1 MSKLKSIDTSFE
13 MTYNQGIERCH
24 NLVSVTRGEKN
35 MIYGYCRVSTKGQAK
50 DGNSLTSQE
59 QDILERYKDALIC
72 KEAYTGTTTDR
83 PVFSEVVK
91 MMKEHD
97 MLVVTKLD
105 RLARNTEEGIH
116 IVKELFKKKCSVHV
130 LNVGLL
136 EDTAMGQFFIT
147 TLLAVAELERNQIIE
162 RCQNGKAIA
171 KQNPDFTEGRPKKFN
186 QKQVDHALE
195 LLKSHSYK
203 EVSQLTGVSKSTLIR
218 AKRKADQ
225 K

>member
-1 MSKLKSIDTSFE
+1 
-13 MTYNQGIERCH
+13 
-24 NLVSVTRGEKN
+24 

-50 DGNSLTSQE
+50 DGNSLEAQE
-59 QDILERYKDALIC
+59 KDILSRYNDAQIY
-72 KEAYTGTTTDR
+72 KEAYTGTTIDR
-83 PVFSEVVK
+83 PVFSEVIK

-97 MLVVTKLD
+97 ILVVSKLD

-203 EVSQLTGVSKSTLIR
+203 EVSQLTGISKSTLIR

>member
-1 MSKLKSIDTSFE
+1 
-13 MTYNQGIERCH
+13 
-24 NLVSVTRGEKN
+24 

-50 DGNSLTSQE
+50 DGNSLEAQE
-59 QDILERYKDALIC
+59 KEILSRYKDALIY

-83 PVFSEVVK
+83 PVFSEVIK
-91 MMKEHD
+91 MMQEND
-97 MLVVTKLD
+97 MLVVSKLD
-105 RLARNTEEGIH
+105 RLARNTEEGIQ
-116 IVKELFKKKCSVHV
+116 IIKQLFQKKCSVHV

-162 RCQNGKAIA
+162 RCQTGKAIA
-171 KQNPDFTEGRPKKFN
+171 KQNPEFTEGRPKKFN

-203 EVSQLTGVSKSTLIR
+203 EVEQLTGISKSTLIR
-218 AKRKADQ
+218 AKRTADMMMQ
-225 K
+225 KQVEMLFDMSKPE